1 MILRWTPTALRDLE
15 SLHAYIAEDNPR
27 ASAET
32 ADRIVSGI
40 EALGRHPEM
49 GRRGRVAG
57 TRELIV
63 TPYVVAYR
71 LQSTAIEVLAI
82 IHAARRWPDSF

>member
-1 MILRWTPTALRDLE
+1 MIVRWTPTALRDLK
-15 SLHAYIAEDNPR
+15 SLHGYAAATVEL
-27 ASAET
+27 SL
-32 ADRIVSGI
+32 SGI
-40 EALGRHPEM
+40 DALARHPEM

-63 TPYVVAYR
+63 APYVVAYR
-71 LQSTAIEVLAI
+71 ITKGAIEIVAI